1 MKKILIILLTIILLG
16 CMDKTDERGFYIE
29 GEKIGYHKET
39 KTLYDKEGYDQKGWN
54 KEGINKETGTLYD
67 KDGFDQKGWNK
78 EGINKETNTN
88 LDKDGF
94 NQSGWNK
101 KGINKETGYNFDKEG
116 RVEQIEGNTYDTYI
130 LTDVKNFKNI
140 KTANLG
146 EALDYKENALIQVND
161 EFYGNMF
168 MSLSFFEPV
177 VNLNISLKML
187 EIANALS
194 SFSKKSPNKELKEE
208 MESMQKKVLEALDT
222 AYLDI
227 YTAITRKDAIES
239 RLVLTF
245 SSLNKISDIEKVE
258 FLIKNNIYK
267 LENIKKDIN
276 IQPKNDFYIGI
287 ADSLYVN
294 QLSFIINDE
303 LFELLAKLEKYET
316 ISIKINTINN
326 DEFRFKWIND
336 VGLKNKYLLPISL
349 GKYYILKKTLNEK

>member
-1 MKKILIILLTIILLG
+1 MKKILIILLTIILFG

-140 KTANLG
+140 KTANL
-146 EALDYKENALIQVND
+146 
-161 EFYGNMF
+161 
-168 MSLSFFEPV
+168 V